1 MRGQRQGGIRG
12 GVAVSVRA
20 LHGSLQDRI
29 PDLIAEGVRVDAVV
43 CDPPYELTAK
53 RPGGRSEA
61 TRGAVMGG
69 FMGMKWDG
77 SGVAFDPSAWSLCL
91 EVMKPGAHL
100 VAFGGTRTHHRVM
113 CAIEDAGFEIRDVLM
128 WIYGSGFPKSK
139 NHPDEFPG
147 LGTAL
152 KPAWEPIILARKP
165 LAGTVAENMR
175 AHGVG
180 MLDIDGCRIET
191 GDALTGSN
199 GPPFK
204 FGGHNHR
211 PFHDRVGEASA
222 ARRYAEAGGTNFA
235 ATPSPRG
242 GDPKGRWPA
251 NVVHDG
257 SDEVLACFPNAPG
270 QQCAVGPEHGAKT
283 SVNTFGDYGPRDTF
297 KPRGDSGSAARF
309 FFCAKASRK
318 DRNEG
323 CEHLQG
329 KPLNW
334 SSGDQSPGTF
344 QSEGTDRTSPN
355 HHPTVKPTALMRWLV
370 RMVTP
375 RGGVVLDPFAGSG
388 STGKAAVLEGRDVI
402 LIEREDEYMPILRAR
417 LAWAEA
423 ERARLTS
430 QGSLLAEVS

>member
-1 MRGQRQGGIRG
+1 M
-12 GVAVSVRA
+12 SVRA

-113 CAIEDAGFEIRDVLM
+113 CAIEDAGFELRDVLM
-128 WIYGSGFPKSK
+128 WVYGSGFPKSK
-139 NHPDEFPG
+139 NYPEEFPG
-147 LGTAL
+147 MGTAL

-165 LAGTVAENMR
+165 LAGNVAENMR

-180 MLDIDGCRIET
+180 MLDIDGCRIEHASEDDRQSAFPGGKT
-191 GDALTGSN
+191 TSRGS
-199 GPPFK
+199 GTL
-204 FGGHNHR
+204 
-211 PFHDRVGEASA
+211 
-222 ARRYAEAGGTNFA
+222 AGGGQRKGERTEFKSYADRGATNFA
-235 ATPSPRG
+235 ATPGPRG

-257 SDEVLACFPNAPG
+257 SDEVTALFPAKAGAAAPVHKRNG
-270 QQCAVGPEHGAKT
+270 DKFRATYGA
-283 SVNTFGDYGPRDTF
+283 F
-297 KPRGDSGSAARF
+297 RGDVDEQGSTFQGDTGSAARF
-309 FFCAKASRK
+309 FYCAKADRT

-323 CEHLQG
+323 CEHLQA
-329 KPLNW
+329 KPLHW
-334 SSGDQSPGTF
+334 SSGEQSPGTF
-344 QSEGTDRTSPN
+344 QAEGTDRTSPN

-430 QGSLLAEVS
+430 QGSLLAEVA